1 MSSSNINEGHN
12 WIIRGSPNNY
22 NELHGKTTRPKYVP
36 GNLNTLDKYWGSY
49 PH

>member
-36 GNLNTLDKYWGSY
+36 GNLNT
-49 PH
+49 